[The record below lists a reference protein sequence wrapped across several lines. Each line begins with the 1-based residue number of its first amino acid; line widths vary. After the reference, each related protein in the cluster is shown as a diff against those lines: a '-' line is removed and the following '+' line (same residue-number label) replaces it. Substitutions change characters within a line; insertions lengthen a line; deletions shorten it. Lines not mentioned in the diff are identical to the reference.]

1 MPLYC
6 SRFMVA
12 PCTRTLGVVPD
23 HSSRVFRR
31 CWRKLWH
38 PVRLYT
44 GSVTS
49 SPDSEFRN
57 SEMLTQ
63 SGKPFHTPVMVKEV
77 LKFLDI
83 KPGQVVLDLTFGA
96 GGHSK
101 AILQSVPSV
110 TVVAADRD
118 PTAFQMAQRLAEEY
132 TLWTLTVCGT
142 VCIFLLHIFISAPL
156 LNAVDQHLILDLSD
170 VDRGVRQLGAG
181 EYFRLDLFGGQVK
194 PVLGRFSELNNLLP
208 ALGLG
213 PGGVDAALLDAGCSS
228 MQMDSAE
235 RGFSLSKDGPLDM
248 RMDGDRYPD
257 MPCAADVVNALDQQ
271 ALASVLA
278 AYGEERHTRKIA
290 AAIAQ
295 ARSIYPIGRTLQ
307 LASIVAGAFPVS
319 ALYARRD
326 RLQRPSHVATKT
338 FQALRIFVNDELNE
352 LHAGL
357 RVAQTLL
364 RPKGRL
370 CVLTFHSLEDRLT
383 KRFLRGEDLSAP
395 PRRSLRQRAKARLEL
410 EGEEHEEEEENEEE
424 EKGRESKYW
433 VSLKKVI
440 KPSEEEVQENP
451 RARSAKLRTTV
462 KR

>member
-132 TLWTLTVCGT
+132 T
-142 VCIFLLHIFISAPL
+142 
-156 LNAVDQHLILDLSD
+156 
-170 VDRGVRQLGAG
+170 
-181 EYFRLDLFGGQVK
+181 GQVK

-451 RARSAKLRTTV
+451 RARSAKLRTAV

>member
-132 TLWTLTVCGT
+132 T
-142 VCIFLLHIFISAPL
+142 
-156 LNAVDQHLILDLSD
+156 
-170 VDRGVRQLGAG
+170 
-181 EYFRLDLFGGQVK
+181 GQVK

>member
-1 MPLYC
+1 MPIYC
-6 SRFMVA
+6 FMV
-12 PCTRTLGVVPD
+12 TRCKWRLGLWKDLIPD
-23 HSSRVFRR
+23 HSSRMIRR

-38 PVRLYT
+38 PGRPYT
-44 GSVTS
+44 GSVPS
-49 SPDSEFRN
+49 SPELKNPKMS
-57 SEMLTQ
+57 TQ
-63 SGKPFHTPVMVKEV
+63 TERPLHTPVMVKEV
-77 LKFLDI
+77 LQFLDI

-101 AILQSVPSV
+101 AILQSVPGV

-132 TLWTLTVCGT
+132 
-142 VCIFLLHIFISAPL
+142 P
-156 LNAVDQHLILDLSD
+156 
-170 VDRGVRQLGAG
+170 
-181 EYFRLDLFGGQVK
+181 GQVK

-208 ALGLG
+208 ALGLR

-295 ARSIYPIGRTLQ
+295 ARSVYPIGRTLQ
-307 LASIVAGAFPVS
+307 LASIVAGAFPAS
-319 ALYARRD
+319 ALYAQRD

-357 RVAQTLL
+357 HVVQTLI

-383 KRFLRGEDLSAP
+383 KRFLRGEDLAAP
-395 PRRSLRQRAKARLEL
+395 PRRSIRQRAKAQHGLER
-410 EGEEHEEEEENEEE
+410 EEHGEEEEEENEEGE
-424 EKGRESKYW
+424 RGRESAHW
-433 VSLKKVI
+433 VNLKKVI
-440 KPSEEEVQENP
+440 KPCEEEVEENP
-451 RARSAKLRTTV
+451 RARSAKLRTAV
-462 KR
+462 RK

>member
-6 SRFMVA
+6 SRFMIA
-12 PCTRTLGVVPD
+12 PCKRTLGDVVPG
-23 HSSRVFRR
+23 HSYRIFRQ
-31 CWRKLWH
+31 CWRKFWH
-38 PVRLYT
+38 PGRPYT

-57 SEMLTQ
+57 SEMSTK
-63 SGKPFHTPVMVKEV
+63 SERPFHTPVMLKEV
-77 LKFLDI
+77 LQFLDI
-83 KPGQVVLDLTFGA
+83 KPGQVVLDLTFGG

-101 AILQSVPSV
+101 AILQSAPGV

-132 TLWTLTVCGT
+132 
-142 VCIFLLHIFISAPL
+142 P
-156 LNAVDQHLILDLSD
+156 
-170 VDRGVRQLGAG
+170 
-181 EYFRLDLFGGQVK
+181 GQVK
-194 PVLGRFSELNNLLP
+194 PILGRFSELNNLLS

-295 ARSIYPIGRTLQ
+295 ARSVYPIGRTLQ
-307 LASIVAGAFPVS
+307 LASIVAGAFPAS

-326 RLQRPSHVATKT
+326 RLQRPAHVATKT

-357 RVAQTLL
+357 RVARALL

-370 CVLTFHSLEDRLT
+370 CTLTFHSLEDRLT
-383 KRFLRGEDLSAP
+383 KRFLRGEDLAAP
-395 PRRSLRQRAKARLEL
+395 PRRSHRQRARAQLEQ
-410 EGEEHEEEEENEEE
+410 EEHEEEEEENEEE
-424 EKGRESKYW
+424 GKGQESKYW

-451 RARSAKLRTTV
+451 RARSAKLRTAV
-462 KR
+462 RR